1 MERNRSTGEN
11 VDDSRLMQRLGVMFD
26 HIDPVPPSVTAG
38 ARQAFAWRDFDAAV
52 AELIE
57 AESLAGSSVRA
68 NGEHRLLTFEAPGL
82 TVAVEATEI
91 HGARRLVGQ
100 LVPAG
105 PDHISLEMADRA
117 TESVQAPVDHLG
129 RFTLSAVPPG
139 LVRLRCA
146 LPDGTRVVTEWVDT

>member
-1 MERNRSTGEN
+1 MERNRSIGEN
-11 VDDSRLMQRLGVMFD
+11 VDDSRLLKRLGVMFD
-26 HIDPVPPSVTAG
+26 TIDPVPASVMAG

-52 AELIE
+52 AQLIE
-57 AESLAGSSVRA
+57 SESLAGSSVRA

-100 LVPAG
+100 VVPAG
-105 PDHISLEMADRA
+105 PERILLEMADHA
-117 TESVQAPVDHLG
+117 EESVQAPVDHLG